1 MASLDPWQNA
11 SFPIAAR
18 TADLL
23 SRLSVGE
30 KIGLTLDNQPGIP
43 RLGLPPFKIG
53 NDCLHGVTSKG
64 TPATQFPV
72 PLALAASFDAALV
85 RRVGAAVGVEARAL
99 YNAGSRADLSCY
111 GPNIK

>member
-1 MASLDPWQNA
+1 MKMASLDPWQNA

-64 TPATQFPV
+64 TPATPRFACPV
-72 PLALAASFDAALV
+72 
-85 RRVGAAVGVEARAL
+85 
-99 YNAGSRADLSCY
+99 
-111 GPNIK
+111 